1 MSEASHRGLAA
12 ERQAQLA
19 SHISASGGV
28 RVDELCAHFAVSA
41 ATVRRD
47 LEVLERAGRIRR
59 VHGGAIPVERGRLT
73 EPQFDAKTGLA
84 LGAKRA
90 IAAAA
95 ASHIATGDTIYL
107 DGGSTILELARLLV
121 GRDDITVVT
130 NSMRAASELSGRG
143 PRLVVIGG
151 ELRRRS
157 QTIVGPLT
165 RATLQSLHLDRAF
178 MGTMGLTLDEG
189 LSTTD
194 HNEAFTK
201 ELVMARSRE
210 VLLLADSSKIG
221 EVSFAHSGDVE
232 QVDVLITD
240 GGVDGEFAG
249 ALRERGVA
257 VELVDVDQEKE

>member
-1 MSEASHRGLAA
+1 MTDNGHRGLAA
-12 ERQAQLA
+12 ERKAQLA
-19 SHISASGGV
+19 AHIASSGAV
-28 RVDELCAHFAVSA
+28 RVDALCDHFGVSA

-47 LEVLERAGRIRR
+47 LETLEREGQIQR
-59 VHGGAIPVERGRLT
+59 VHGGAIPVGRGRLS
-73 EPQFDAKTGLA
+73 EPQFDDKTGMA

-95 ASHIATGDTIYL
+95 AAHIAPGDTIYL
-107 DGGSTILELARLLV
+107 DGGSTLLELARLLV

-130 NSMRAASELSGRG
+130 NSVRAASELSGRG
-143 PRLVVIGG
+143 PRLVMIGG

-165 RATLQSLHLDRAF
+165 RATLQSLYLDVAF

-201 ELVMARSRE
+201 ELVMSRSAR
-210 VLLLADSSKIG
+210 VVLLADSTKIG
-221 EVSFAHSGDVE
+221 QVSFAHSGDIDK
-232 QVDVLITD
+232 VDVLITD
-240 GGVDGEFAG
+240 RGADDDFVG
-249 ALRERGVA
+249 ALQDRGVR
-257 VELVDVDQEKE
+257 VELVECDKEKE